1 MREMKISNLKIGI
14 RLGLGFGLVLVL
26 MIALALIG
34 ISRMAKIEQSLDGIV
49 NENNVMTKSAFE
61 MRQSVLSI
69 GLATRNLA
77 LMTDEKQKERESD
90 RIFDDR
96 DEYASYVENL
106 ERLMTSE
113 KGKEV
118 LAKIAAAKGATD
130 PLTDKVIDLLNE
142 DKQEE
147 AVKVLVNEVWP
158 NQRKWLGAM
167 DELVRMLDKMADTAV
182 EEARASYK
190 SALILTWALG
200 GAALVIG
207 LGAAWLV
214 TRSITRPLN
223 EAVGVARRVAQGDL
237 TGDVQVKSKD
247 EAGQL
252 MQALKEMNDSL
263 VNIVAQVRSGT
274 ETMTTASIEIA
285 SGNLDLSS
293 RTEQQASSLQET
305 ASSMEE
311 LTSTVKANADNAKQA
326 NVLAQSASE
335 VAVKGGDVVEQV
347 VDTMHSIN
355 ESAKKISDIISV
367 IDGIAFQ
374 TNILAL
380 NAAVEAARAGEQGR
394 GFAVVAAEVRNLA
407 QRSAGAAKEIKVL
420 IEDSVHKVGV
430 GSKLVDQAGATMHE
444 VVASVKRVTD
454 IMDEISSASN
464 EQTAGIEQINQAIT
478 QMDEV
483 TQQNAALV
491 EQSAAAAEA
500 MQEQAANLAQVVNV
514 FKLEQFADE
523 FETEEAPEP
532 TAAPVPV
539 ETKTVAPMKVT
550 ASKGGTAVA
559 PRNPKLAAAV
569 RTGTDDW
576 MEF

>member
-1 MREMKISNLKIGI
+1 MKISNLKIGI

-34 ISRMAKIEQSLDGIV
+34 ISRMAKIEQSLDNIV
-49 NENNVMTKSAFE
+49 NQNNVMTKAAFE

-106 ERLMTSE
+106 ERLMTEE

-118 LAKIAAAKGATD
+118 LAKIAAARAATD
-130 PLTDKVIDLLNE
+130 PLTDKVVELLEE

-158 NQRKWLGAM
+158 NQRKWLAAM
-167 DELVRMLDKMADTAV
+167 DELVRMLDKMADIAV
-182 EEARASYK
+182 EEAHASYK

-223 EAVGVARRVAQGDL
+223 EAVDVARRVAQGDL

-263 VNIVAQVRSGT
+263 VSIVSQVRSGT

-311 LTSTVKANADNAKQA
+311 LTSTVKANADNAAQA

-335 VAVKGGDVVEQV
+335 VAVKGGEVVEQV
-347 VDTMHSIN
+347 VETMHSIN

-407 QRSAGAAKEIKVL
+407 QRSAGAAKEIKAL

-514 FKLEQFADE
+514 FKLEQFAE
-523 FETEEAPEP
+523 QFETEEAPEP
-532 TAAPVPV
+532 AAAPAPV
-539 ETKTVAPMKVT
+539 ETKTVAPLKVA
-550 ASKGGTAVA
+550 ASKGGTALA
-559 PRNPKLAAAV
+559 PRNPKLATAV

>member
-1 MREMKISNLKIGI
+1 MKMKISNLKIGI

-34 ISRMAKIEQSLDGIV
+34 ISRMAHIERSLDGIV
-49 NENNVMTKSAFE
+49 NQNNVMTKAAFE

-77 LMTDEKQKERESD
+77 LMTDQKQKDRESD

-106 ERLMTSE
+106 ERLMTSD

-118 LAKIAAAKGATD
+118 LAKIAKAKAATE

-142 DKQEE
+142 DKQAD
-147 AVKVLVNEVWP
+147 AVTVLVNEVWP

-167 DELVRMLDKMADTAV
+167 DELVRMLDKMSDEAVADAH
-182 EEARASYK
+182 ASYK
-190 SALILTWALG
+190 SALILTWALA
-200 GAALVIG
+200 GAALLLGV
-207 LGAAWLV
+207 GAAWMV
-214 TRSITRPLN
+214 TRSIVRPLH
-223 EAVGVARRVAQGDL
+223 EAVDVARRVAQGDL
-237 TGDVQVKSKD
+237 TGNVVVRSHD

-263 VNIVAQVRSGT
+263 VRIVAQVRSGT
-274 ETMTTASIEIA
+274 ETIATASGEIA
-285 SGNLDLSS
+285 SGNQDLSS
-293 RTEQQASSLQET
+293 RTEQQASSLEET

-311 LTSTVKANADNAKQA
+311 LTSTVKQNADNANQA
-326 NVLAQSASE
+326 NTLAKSASD
-335 VAVKGGDVVEQV
+335 VAVKGGTVVSQVVE
-347 VDTMHSIN
+347 TMGSIN
-355 ESAKKISDIISV
+355 ESARKIAEITSV

-407 QRSAGAAKEIKVL
+407 QRSAGAAKEIKAL
-420 IEDSVHKVGV
+420 IDDSVQKVGI
-430 GSKLVDQAGATMHE
+430 GSRLVDEAGETME
-444 VVASVKRVTD
+444 EIVASVKRVTD
-454 IMDEISSASN
+454 IMDEISSASR
-464 EQTAGIEQINQAIT
+464 EQTSGIEQINGAIT
-478 QMDEV
+478 QMDEA

-491 EQSAAAAEA
+491 EESAAAAEA
-500 MQEQAANLAQVVNV
+500 LQEQAANLAHVVNI
-514 FKLEQFADE
+514 FKLEEFADPGAS
-523 FETEEAPEP
+523 FESENMPEA
-532 TAAPVPV
+532 PV
-539 ETKTVAPMKVT
+539 ETNTVASLRVPAPK
-550 ASKGGTAVA
+550 AGSSIAA
-559 PRNPKLAAAV
+559 PRSKLAAAV

>member
-1 MREMKISNLKIGI
+1 MKISNLKIGI

-34 ISRMAKIEQSLDGIV
+34 ISRMASIEGSLDNIV
-49 NENNVMTKSAFE
+49 NQNNVMTKAAFE

-77 LMTDEKQKERESD
+77 LMTDQKQKDRESD
-90 RIFDDR
+90 RIMDDR
-96 DEYASYVENL
+96 DEYTSYVENL

-118 LAKIAAAKGATD
+118 LAKIAAARAATD

-142 DKQEE
+142 DKQAE
-147 AVKVLVNEVWP
+147 AVTVLVNEVWP

-167 DELVRMLDKMADTAV
+167 DELVRMLDKMADAAV
-182 EEARASYK
+182 EDARASYK
-190 SALILTWALG
+190 SALILTLALG

-214 TRSITRPLN
+214 TRSITRPLH
-223 EAVGVARRVAQGDL
+223 EAVDVARRVAQGDL
-237 TGDVQVKSKD
+237 TGEVRVNSKD
-247 EAGQL
+247 ESGQL

-263 VNIVAQVRSGT
+263 VRIVTQVRTGT
-274 ETMTTASIEIA
+274 ATITTASGEIA
-285 SGNLDLSS
+285 TGNLDLSS

-311 LTSTVKANADNAKQA
+311 LTSTVKANADNAAQA
-326 NVLAQSASE
+326 NVLAQSASQ
-335 VAVKGGDVVEQV
+335 VAVKGGQVVEQV
-347 VDTMHSIN
+347 VDTMGSIN

-407 QRSAGAAKEIKVL
+407 QRSAGAAKEIKAL
-420 IEDSVHKVGV
+420 IEDSVHKVHA
-430 GSKLVDQAGATMHE
+430 GSKLVDEAGATMHE

-454 IMDEISSASN
+454 IMDEISSASR
-464 EQTAGIEQINQAIT
+464 EQTSGIEQINQAIT
-478 QMDEV
+478 QMDET

-500 MQEQAANLAQVVNV
+500 LQDQAANLVNVVNV
-514 FKLEQFADE
+514 FRLEQYADLPE
-523 FETEEAPEP
+523 ATETTQAIEA
-532 TAAPVPV
+532 PV
-539 ETKTVAPMKVT
+539 ETNTVATLKRP
-550 ASKGGTAVA
+550 A
-559 PRNPKLAAAV
+559 PRAGTSVAAPRSKLATAV

>member
-1 MREMKISNLKIGI
+1 MKISNLKIGM

-26 MIALALIG
+26 MIALALTS
-34 ISRMAKIEQSLDGIV
+34 ISRLASIERSLDGIV
-49 NENNVMTKSAFE
+49 NQNNVMTKAAFE

-77 LMTDEKQKERESD
+77 LMTDDKQKDRESD

-118 LAKIAAAKGATD
+118 LAKIAAAKAATE

-142 DKQEE
+142 DNKEE
-147 AVKVLVNEVWP
+147 AVKVLVNDVWP

-182 EEARASYK
+182 EDARASYK
-190 SALILTWALG
+190 NTLILTWALG

-214 TRSITRPLN
+214 TRSITRPLH
-223 EAVGVARRVAQGDL
+223 EAVDVARRVAQGDL

-247 EAGQL
+247 ETGQL
-252 MQALKEMNDSL
+252 MEALKEMNDSL
-263 VNIVAQVRSGT
+263 VRIVSQVRSGT

-285 SGNLDLSS
+285 TGNLDLSS

-311 LTSTVKANADNAKQA
+311 LTSTVKANADNAAQA
-326 NVLAQSASE
+326 NVLAQSASQ
-335 VAVKGGDVVEQV
+335 VAVKGGAVVEQV
-347 VDTMHSIN
+347 VDTMGSIN
-355 ESAKKISDIISV
+355 ESARKISDIITV

-420 IEDSVHKVGV
+420 IEDSVHKVAA

-444 VVASVKRVTD
+444 VVESVKRVTD
-454 IMDEISSASN
+454 IMDEISSASR
-464 EQTAGIEQINQAIT
+464 EQTSGIEQINQAIT
-478 QMDEV
+478 QMDEA

-500 MQEQAANLAQVVNV
+500 MQEQAANLAELVNV

-523 FETEEAPEP
+523 QEPADAPE
-532 TAAPVPV
+532 AEVPAV
-539 ETKTVAPMKVT
+539 TNAVAPLPV
-550 ASKGGTAVA
+550 AVVKKPAGLA

>member
-1 MREMKISNLKIGI
+1 MKISNLKIGV
-14 RLGLGFGLVLVL
+14 RLGLGFGLVLAL

-34 ISRMAKIEQSLDGIV
+34 VSRMAKIERSLDGIV
-49 NENNVMTKSAFE
+49 NENNVMAKAAFE

-106 ERLMTSE
+106 ERLMTHD

-118 LAKIAAAKGATD
+118 LAKIAAARAATD
-130 PLTDKVIDLLNE
+130 PLTDKVVELLNE

-147 AVKVLVNEVWP
+147 AVKVLVDEVWP

-167 DELVRMLDKMADTAV
+167 DELVRLLDKMADTAV
-182 EEARASYK
+182 EDARASYK

-214 TRSITRPLN
+214 TRSITRPLH
-223 EAVGVARRVAQGDL
+223 EAVDVARRVAQGDL
-237 TGDVQVKSKD
+237 TGNVQVKSTD

-252 MQALKEMNDSL
+252 MAALKEMNGSL
-263 VNIVAQVRSGT
+263 VGIVSQVRSGT
-274 ETMTTASIEIA
+274 ETMTTASHEIA
-285 SGNLDLSS
+285 TGNLDLSS

-311 LTSTVKANADNAKQA
+311 LTSTVKANADNAAQA

-335 VAVKGGDVVEQV
+335 VAMKGGQVVEEV
-347 VDTMHSIN
+347 VQTMGSIN

-407 QRSAGAAKEIKVL
+407 QRSAGAAKEIKAL
-420 IEDSVHKVGV
+420 IEDSVHKVDV
-430 GSKLVDQAGATMHE
+430 GSRLVDQAGATMHE

-454 IMDEISSASN
+454 IMDEISSASR
-464 EQTAGIEQINQAIT
+464 EQTAGIEQINRAIS

-500 MQEQAANLAQVVNV
+500 MQDQAAQLAGVVNV
-514 FKLEQFADE
+514 FKLVGYEQPQVAE
-523 FETEEAPEP
+523 QEASDLPDPAEMP
-532 TAAPVPV
+532 
-539 ETKTVAPMKVT
+539 KVAPLKLPASRKTGVT
-550 ASKGGTAVA
+550 
-559 PRNPKLAAAV
+559 PRHPKLATAV